1 MLNLAGKKLMVNVWI
16 SWFSICYRNEKDA
29 LKLDINVNLRTA
41 ADSISLLCF
50 RTKITQVDKTS

>member
-1 MLNLAGKKLMVNVWI
+1 MVNVWI
-16 SWFSICYRNEKDA
+16 SWFSICHRNEKDA
-29 LKLDINVNLRTA
+29 LKQDVNVNLRTA

>member
-1 MLNLAGKKLMVNVWI
+1 MVNVCI

-29 LKLDINVNLRTA
+29 LKQDVNVNLKTT